1 MRFLLA
7 LSIRDPCRSCR
18 PLGGRET
25 DDVDD
30 DTLERHTDTH
40 HPEWAYTSLEATS
53 PLPVGVM
60 AGGQGGAKKLAF
72 ESVGPP
78 AFDTLLVCVCT
89 SRHTAF
95 DLTEKKSFMPP
106 KMGTVAFSRLTS
118 M

>member
-1 MRFLLA
+1 MRVLLGSA
-7 LSIRDPCRSCR
+7 FVTHADHADPWVDARQMTLTTTRSS
-18 PLGGRET
+18 
-25 DDVDD
+25 
-30 DTLERHTDTH
+30 DTQTHT
-40 HPEWAYTSLEATS
+40 PEWAYTSLEATS

-106 KMGTVAFSRLTS
+106 NMGTVAFSRLTS